1 MTMHRIA
8 IGSILA
14 TAALALAMAAPHAQ
28 AQAWPSK
35 AVSLLVG
42 FAPGGSADILAR
54 LLAQKLAGPLG
65 QSVIV
70 ENRPG
75 AGATIAAAA
84 VASAPA
90 DGHTL
95 LFVTSGHAGSGALYS
110 KLAYDPLKGFA
121 PVAMVAST
129 PVLVVVPAASPHK
142 SLRELL
148 AAARAAPGK
157 LNYGAGGGGATTTNL
172 AAEFLKSDAK
182 VEMQAIP
189 YKGSGPALAALL
201 AGELDLAFDVPTSAL
216 THVKSGK
223 LRGVA
228 VTGKARSALLPEVPT
243 VAEQGLPG
251 FEITGWFGVMAPAGT
266 PAAVIARLNAEIQK
280 ALEQP
285 DVKDRLAGLALDA
298 VPGAPALLGA
308 TLEADSRR
316 YGDAIRRMGIK
327 LD

>member
-1 MTMHRIA
+1 MRF
-8 IGSILA
+8 SA
-14 TAALALAMAAPHAQ
+14 TRTIVAAALLLLAAAPIAQ
-28 AQAWPSK
+28 AQAWPTRSI
-35 AVSLLVG
+35 SLLVG

-54 LLAQKLAGPLG
+54 LLAQNLAGRLG
-65 QSVIV
+65 QPVVV

-84 VASAPA
+84 VAAAPA
-90 DGHTL
+90 DGHAL

-110 KLAYDPLKGFA
+110 KLAYDPLKSFA

-129 PVLVVVPAASPHK
+129 PVLVVVPATSPHQ

-148 AAARAAPGK
+148 AAARASPGK

-172 AAEFLKSDAK
+172 AAEFLKAEAR

-216 THVKSGK
+216 AHVKSGK
-223 LRGVA
+223 LRGIA
-228 VTGKARSALLPEVPT
+228 VTGRARSALLPDVPT
-243 VAEQGLPG
+243 VAEQGLTG

-266 PAAVIARLNAEIQK
+266 PEAVVSRLNAEIQRT
-280 ALEQP
+280 LEQP
-285 DVKDRLAGLALDA
+285 EVKQRLAGLVLDA
-298 VPGAPALLGA
+298 MPGSPAALGA

-316 YGDAIRRMGIK
+316 YGEAIRRMGIK